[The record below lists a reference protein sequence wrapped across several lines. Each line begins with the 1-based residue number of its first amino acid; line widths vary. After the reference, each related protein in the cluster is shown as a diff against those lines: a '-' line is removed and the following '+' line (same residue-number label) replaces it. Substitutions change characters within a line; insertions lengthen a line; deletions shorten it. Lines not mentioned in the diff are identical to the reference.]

1 MPRKTGAEFTVREL
15 AERLGCAFE
24 GDGGVR
30 IKGVASLEQ
39 AGAGDLVFLAGPKL
53 RPKLDASG
61 ASAAIVP
68 EGAEGESGG
77 KRRIPVIRAAD
88 PHLCFARAAGLFYE
102 PLRPAIGVHPTA
114 VVAASARIGE
124 GASVGAL
131 ASVGEDVEI
140 GAGAVIHPL
149 VSIYPGVKI
158 GEGSVIHSHVSIR
171 EGVVIGKR
179 VTIHNGCV
187 IGADGFGYIK
197 GPDGRHVK
205 VPQVGGVIIE
215 DDVEIGANTAIDRA
229 ALDATI
235 IRKGVKIDDLVMV
248 GHNVEVGENAILVAQ
263 VGISGSSRVGR
274 GAILSGQVGIAD
286 HVSIGDGAIAAAKSG
301 VTKDVPAGA
310 MVSGSPHLD
319 IREWRKFWAAAPR
332 LYDLIKEFK
341 RLKARV
347 EELEK
352 K

>member
-1 MPRKTGAEFTVREL
+1 MLHETGEEFSVREL
-15 AERLGCAFE
+15 AEKLGCAFE

-30 IKGVASLEQ
+30 IRGVASLER
-39 AGAGDLVFLAGPKL
+39 AGAGDLVFLASPKF
-53 RPKLDASG
+53 RPKLLASG

-68 EGAEGESGG
+68 EGESGSFG
-77 KRRIPVIRAAD
+77 QIPVIKAAN
-88 PHLCFARAAGLFYE
+88 PHLCFARAVELFYK
-102 PLRPAIGVHPTA
+102 PLKPAAGVHPLA
-114 VVAASARIGE
+114 VVAASARIGQ

-140 GAGAVIHPL
+140 GAKAIIHPL
-149 VSIYPGVKI
+149 ASIYPGAKI
-158 GEGSVIHSHVSIR
+158 GEESDIHSHVSIR

-187 IGADGFGYIK
+187 IGADGFGYVK
-197 GPDGRHVK
+197 GPDGRQVK
-205 VPQVGGVIIE
+205 IPQVGGVIIE

-229 ALDATI
+229 ALDVTI

-274 GAILSGQVGIAD
+274 DAILSGQVGIAD
-286 HVSIGDGAIAAAKSG
+286 HVAIGDGAIAAAKSG
-301 VTKDVPAGA
+301 ITKDVPAGT

-319 IREWRKFWAAAPR
+319 IQEWRKFWAAAPR

-347 EELEK
+347 EELERK
-352 K
+352 

>member
-1 MPRKTGAEFTVREL
+1 MLHEAGEEFSVREL
-15 AERLGCAFE
+15 AEKLGCPFE

-30 IKGVASLEQ
+30 IRGVASLER
-39 AGAGDLVFLAGPKL
+39 AGAGDLVFLASPKL
-53 RPKLDASG
+53 RPKLLASG

-68 EGAEGESGG
+68 EGESASFGQ
-77 KRRIPVIRAAD
+77 IPVIKAAN
-88 PHLCFARAAGLFYE
+88 PHLCFARAVELFYT
-102 PLRPAIGVHPTA
+102 PLKPASGVHPSA
-114 VVAASARIGE
+114 VVAASARIGQ

-131 ASVGEDVEI
+131 ASVGENVEI
-140 GAGAVIHPL
+140 GAEAIIHPL
-149 VSIYPGVKI
+149 ASIYPGAKI

-171 EGVVIGKR
+171 ENVVIGKR

-187 IGADGFGYIK
+187 IGADGFGYVK
-197 GPDGRHVK
+197 GPDGRQVK
-205 VPQVGGVIIE
+205 IPQVGGVIIE

-229 ALDATI
+229 ALDVTI

-274 GAILSGQVGIAD
+274 DAILSGQVGIAD
-286 HVSIGDGAIAAAKSG
+286 HVAIGDGAVAAAKSG
-301 VTKDVPAGA
+301 ITKDVPAGT

-319 IREWRKFWAAAPR
+319 IQEWRKFWAAAPR

-347 EELEK
+347 EELEGK
-352 K
+352 

>member
-1 MPRKTGAEFTVREL
+1 MPRETGAEFTVREL
-15 AERLGCAFE
+15 AERLGCVFE

-30 IKGVASLEQ
+30 IQGVASLER

-53 RPKLDASG
+53 RPKLLASG

-68 EGAEGESGG
+68 EGESGG
-77 KRRIPVIRAAD
+77 FGQIPVIKAAN
-88 PHLCFARAAGLFYE
+88 PHLCFARAVGLFYK
-102 PLRPAIGVHPTA
+102 PLRPASGVHPSA

-140 GAGAVIHPL
+140 GAGAIIHPL
-149 VSIYPGVKI
+149 VSVYPGAKV
-158 GEGSVIHSHVSIR
+158 GEESVIHSHVSIR

-187 IGADGFGYIK
+187 IGADGFGYVK

-205 VPQVGGVIIE
+205 IPQVGGVIIE

-274 GAILSGQVGIAD
+274 DAIHRRRGYRGRQVRRHQRRAG
-286 HVSIGDGAIAAAKSG
+286 GDDGLRKPAPRHPRVAEVLGGRAAA
-301 VTKDVPAGA
+301 
-310 MVSGSPHLD
+310 L
-319 IREWRKFWAAAPR
+319 
-332 LYDLIKEFK
+332 
-341 RLKARV
+341 
-347 EELEK
+347 
-352 K
+352 

>member
-1 MPRKTGAEFTVREL
+1 MLRKTGAEFTVREL

-30 IKGVASLEQ
+30 IKGVASLER
-39 AGAGDLVFLAGPKL
+39 AGAGDLVFLTGPKL

-68 EGAEGESGG
+68 EGESGG
-77 KRRIPVIRAAD
+77 YGRIPVIRAAD

-131 ASVGEDVEI
+131 ASIGEDVEI

-149 VSIYPGVKI
+149 VSIYPGAKI

-197 GPDGRHVK
+197 GPDGRHIK
-205 VPQVGGVIIE
+205 IPQVGGVIIE

-274 GAILSGQVGIAD
+274 DAILSGQVGIAD

-319 IREWRKFWAAAPR
+319 IREWRKFWATAPR

>member
-1 MPRKTGAEFTVREL
+1 MSRKTGAEFTVREL
-15 AERLGCAFE
+15 AERLGCAFD
-24 GDGGVR
+24 GDGHVR
-30 IKGVASLEQ
+30 IKGVASLER
-39 AGAGDLVFLAGPKL
+39 AGPGDLVFIAGPKL
-53 RPKLDASG
+53 RPKLLASG

-68 EGAEGESGG
+68 EGDSGG
-77 KRRIPVIRAAD
+77 YGRIPVIKAAD
-88 PHLCFARAAGLFYE
+88 PHLCFARAVGLFYE
-102 PLRPAIGVHPTA
+102 PLRPGSGIHPSA

-124 GASVGAL
+124 GASVGAMV
-131 ASVGEDVEI
+131 SVGENVEI
-140 GAGAVIHPL
+140 GAGVVIHPL
-149 VSIYPGVKI
+149 VSVYPGAKV

-187 IGADGFGYIK
+187 IGADGFGYVK

-274 GAILSGQVGIAD
+274 DAILSGQVGIAD

-301 VTKDVPAGA
+301 VTKDVPAGT

-319 IREWRKFWAAAPR
+319 IQEWRKFWAAAPR

-341 RLKARV
+341 RLKARI

-352 K
+352 KD